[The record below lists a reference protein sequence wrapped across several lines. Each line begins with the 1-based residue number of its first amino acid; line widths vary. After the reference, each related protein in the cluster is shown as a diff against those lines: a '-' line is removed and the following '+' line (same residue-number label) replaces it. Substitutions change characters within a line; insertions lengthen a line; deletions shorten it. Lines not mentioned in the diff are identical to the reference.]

1 MLGWRKDKKEAE
13 PGGVP
18 EPSAA
23 PAAPSSSTPSG
34 PERRRLGEMLLD
46 EGIITKA
53 QLDDAVGVKE
63 EKGGFIGQALVEL
76 GHVDQRTLISFL
88 VKQCKIP
95 YISLLDYEISKDLLS
110 LIPQETCLH
119 YRLLPIDK
127 MGRILTV
134 AMVDPLDPNA
144 LDSVR
149 EACPDLRLKPILC
162 DWNHYDTVAKR
173 LFAQGEAA
181 EPQEMTA
188 KSLGLSSFETG
199 APPASEP
206 EEEQASGNGEG
217 GEEEALNKAVA
228 DLLSQ
233 AGAESGESH
242 KPKQDPGEALTAL
255 MEEQE
260 RKKAQEQMAPPPP
273 ADDEEPE
280 AGEQYAQ
287 SGQRAVSHAPGPS
300 REEMT
305 AAIRDGVHGAMSE
318 SLKSLGAE
326 IRESLASQVAQAEPG
341 ASPAGP
347 TPDELALV
355 LGESVQ
361 GAMDKSLKSLGAEI
375 RESLAS
381 HSAQVESNAASSAS
395 GPTADELSAVLRESV
410 HGAMSESMKSL
421 GAEIRKSLASQAAQA
436 GAGAPP
442 AGPTADE
449 LSVVLGDGVQK
460 AMDKSLK
467 ALGAEIRESLASH
480 SAQIEAS
487 AASSA
492 SGPTADELAV
502 VLRESVQ
509 GAMDKSLKAL
519 GAEIRESLAAQSAS
533 AKSSEKAAAW
543 NPEALAAGLKEPLAK
558 AMDGAVSKS
567 MEQVGVL
574 IAREMKAAVPKQ
586 NSVPAPP
593 TPEAMAGAVREA
605 VTEGVSAPLQKSMD
619 ALGKEF
625 KQALAQQ
632 KTPPPSVSAEDIA
645 GAIRDSVGEAF
656 ASTAKSITKEIQG
669 LQAAQATAPDPGVY
683 VETMQTALS
692 SAVKEAV
699 APFNKSVEAQRAQE
713 DERLQALQEAFE
725 TQSKEASR
733 TGTAVQA
740 AMKELRAA
748 LAAQQK
754 DAGSGAVDG
763 QLQEVVSAA
772 REAAEAA
779 KQAVEAMQTTQTP
792 ARHPFAPAGGTG
804 AAPSGKGVPGAI
816 SVSAP
821 ADEAAVTPFPKQHKG
836 AGDAARG
843 EKEVLETI
851 DGPGAKTR
859 SDARVREALD
869 SEHPQT
875 AHTFDRFFVSKANQ
889 FAFAMAQAVAQEPGG
904 EYSPF
909 YIHGD
914 VGVGKTHLINA
925 IANGVRAMD
934 PDRRVGYVTASRF
947 AERLEEALHRHEAA
961 KVRHA
966 YAQWDVL
973 VVDDVQFL
981 AGRAAAQ
988 EELFHILNALG
999 REDRQII
1006 LAGAAAPANLTGV
1019 DKGLVSRFNG
1029 GIVSALEAPD
1039 HATRSAILEHQAAVA
1054 SVRIPRE
1061 ILEAIA
1067 SRVPHDMR
1075 KMTGALRKVI
1085 AFAGLVGHELDS
1097 AQGWEILDQLGI
1109 TEAA

>member
-1 MLGWRKDKKEAE
+1 MLGWRKDKREAE
-13 PGGVP
+13 EGGAFA
-18 EPSAA
+18 PS
-23 PAAPSSSTPSG
+23 PSSSVPPAPAQPA

-46 EGIITKA
+46 EGIITQD
-53 QLDDAVGVKE
+53 QLDAALKAKE

-76 GHVDQRTLISFL
+76 GHIDQRTLISFL

-95 YISLLDYEISKDLLS
+95 YISLLDYEISRDLLA
-110 LIPQETCLH
+110 LIPRETCLN

-134 AMVDPLDPNA
+134 AMVDPLDANA

-149 EACPDLRLKPILC
+149 EACPELRLKPILC
-162 DWNHYDTVAKR
+162 DWNHFDTVASR
-173 LFAQGEAA
+173 LFAQSDGG

-188 KSLGLSSFETG
+188 QSLGLSTREP
-199 APPASEP
+199 APRTSAAPSKDEAS
-206 EEEQASGNGEG
+206 AGNED

-228 DLLSQ
+228 DLLNQ
-233 AGAESGESH
+233 AESESEETR
-242 KPKQDPGEALTAL
+242 KPKQDPGASLTA
-255 MEEQE
+255 MVEEQE
-260 RKKAQEQMAPPPP
+260 RKKAQADTVPAPLP
-273 ADDEEPE
+273 DEEE
-280 AGEQYAQ
+280 LESGGASAQAGLPAARYA
-287 SGQRAVSHAPGPS
+287 AGPS
-300 REEMT
+300 RAEITE
-305 AAIRDGVHGAMSE
+305 AIREGVRGAMSE
-318 SLKSLGAE
+318 SLKALGAE
-326 IRESLASQVAQAEPG
+326 IRESLAAQAAPVETGGG
-341 ASPAGP
+341 ASVAGP
-347 TPDELALV
+347 TPEELA
-355 LGESVQ
+355 
-361 GAMDKSLKSLGAEI
+361 
-375 RESLAS
+375 
-381 HSAQVESNAASSAS
+381 
-395 GPTADELSAVLRESV
+395 AVF
-410 HGAMSESMKSL
+410 
-421 GAEIRKSLASQAAQA
+421 
-436 GAGAPP
+436 
-442 AGPTADE
+442 
-449 LSVVLGDGVQK
+449 GDGVQK

-467 ALGAEIRESLASH
+467 ALGAEIRESLA
-480 SAQIEAS
+480 AQ
-487 AASSA
+487 
-492 SGPTADELAV
+492 AV
-502 VLRESVQ
+502 P
-509 GAMDKSLKAL
+509 
-519 GAEIRESLAAQSAS
+519 
-533 AKSSEKAAAW
+533 AKGGEKAAAW
-543 NPEALAAGLKEPLAK
+543 NAEALAAGLKEPLAK

-567 MEQVGVL
+567 MEQVGVV
-574 IAREMKAAVPKQ
+574 IAREMKAAAPKQ
-586 NSVPAPP
+586 ASAPAPP

-605 VTEGVSAPLQKSMD
+605 VSEGLSVPLQKSMD

-625 KQALAQQ
+625 KQALAHQ
-632 KTPPPSVSAEDIA
+632 KTPQAVSAEDIA
-645 GAIRDSVGEAF
+645 GAIRDSVGEAL

-669 LQAAQATAPDPGVY
+669 LQAAQGSAPDPSVY
-683 VETMQTALS
+683 VEAMQTALR
-692 SAVKEAV
+692 SAVKEAL
-699 APFNKSVEAQRAQE
+699 APFGNSVEAQRAQE
-713 DERLQALQEAFE
+713 DERLRVLQEAFE
-725 TQSKEASR
+725 AQTKEASQ
-733 TGTAVQA
+733 TGKAVQA
-740 AMKELRAA
+740 AMKELRGA

-754 DAGSGAVDG
+754 ETGSGAADG
-763 QLQEVVSAA
+763 QLQEAVSAA

-779 KQAVEAMQTTQTP
+779 KQAVEAMQTQTVQTP
-792 ARHPFAPAGGTG
+792 PRHPFAPAGGSG
-804 AAPSGKGVPGAI
+804 ASPSVKGAPGATNA
-816 SVSAP
+816 SAP
-821 ADEAAVTPFPKQHKG
+821 ADEAAVTPFPGQHKG
-836 AGDAARG
+836 AGETARG
-843 EKEVLETI
+843 EREVLEAI
-851 DGPGAKTR
+851 EGPGAKTR

-875 AHTFDRFFVSKANQ
+875 THTFDRFFVSKANQ

-1006 LAGAAAPANLTGV
+1006 LAGAAAPAHLTGV
-1019 DKGLVSRFNG
+1019 DKGLISRFNG

-1039 HATRSAILEHQAAVA
+1039 HATRTAILEHQAAA
-1054 SVRIPRE
+1054 AGVRIPHE
-1061 ILEAIA
+1061 ILEVIA

-1085 AFAGLVGHELDS
+1085 AFAGLVGQELDS